1 MDEHGGVFAIRGMT
15 FISVAIFTVN
25 VIEGT
30 MDIPAPQ
37 STRSLSGEV
46 PGVRVPSVHNLSL
59 TRDSLIRICMCAG
72 GRSR

>member
-46 PGVRVPSVHNLSL
+46 PGVRVRF
-59 TRDSLIRICMCAG
+59 TI
-72 GRSR
+72 